1 MGALRV
7 GIIGTGRIAEGAHL
21 PCLARFRDCELIL
34 CDQNEARLA
43 QVARQF
49 GVVATYTDFRQM
61 LIQERLDAA
70 LVLTPPSHLFPV
82 ARECLASGVPTLLE
96 KPPGLATAE
105 TRELAATARRA
116 GVFGMVG
123 VNRRFQPLLT
133 EAKRMVEANGPIA
146 TVIVE
151 FYHFHMGVLREM
163 GATEEGL
170 SQVLTTG
177 CIHSIDLLRYLCGE
191 VIEVYAHAHNYFDRH
206 PDSFTALVR
215 FAGGATAL
223 FHNHLLGEVR
233 AEKLTI
239 HGRRA
244 SAYLEGLAQRCVVH
258 QDAFTHDLAAIEHVD
273 PSAPQWA
280 DRPRQ
285 PYLNGWWD
293 QDRYFLDR
301 VRDGRPPAYPA
312 ADLDDAVRTM
322 ELIDAIRDQVRGPL
336 VAPPAVQP

>member
-1 MGALRV
+1 MRV
-7 GIIGTGRIAEGAHL
+7 GVIGTGRIAEGAHL
-21 PCLARFRDCELIL
+21 PCLTRFRDVELVL
-34 CDQNEARLA
+34 CDPAAARLA

-49 GVVATYTDFRQM
+49 GVAATYADHRE
-61 LIQERLDAA
+61 LLARERLDAA
-70 LVLTPPSHLFPV
+70 IVLVPPASLSPV
-82 ARECLASGVPTLLE
+82 ARDTLAAGVPTLLE
-96 KPPGLATAE
+96 KPPGMATAE

-123 VNRRFQPLLT
+123 LNRRFQPLLT

-146 TVIVE
+146 SVIVE
-151 FYHFHMGVLREM
+151 FYHFQMGVLRAM
-163 GATEEGL
+163 GASEEGL
-170 SQVLTTG
+170 AQVLTSG

-191 VIEVYAHAHNYFDRH
+191 VTEVYAHAHNYFDRH

-233 AEKLTI
+233 SERLTI

-244 SAYLEGLAQRCVVH
+244 SAHLEGLALRCVVH
-258 QDAFTHDLAAIEHVD
+258 QGAFTHDLTAIEHID

-293 QDRYFLDR
+293 QDRYFLDC
-301 VRDGRPPAYPA
+301 VRDRRPPAYPA
-312 ADLDDAVRTM
+312 CDLDDAVRTM
-322 ELIDAIRDQVRGPL
+322 ALIDAIREQARGP
-336 VAPPAVQP
+336 VGGDTSAS

>member
-1 MGALRV
+1 MARLRV
-7 GIIGTGRIAEGAHL
+7 GVIGAGRIAVGSHL
-21 PCLARFRDCELIL
+21 PCLARFGDVELVL
-34 CDQNEARLA
+34 CDTAPERLA
-43 QVARQF
+43 EASSQF
-49 GVVATYTDFRQM
+49 GIAATETDYRR
-61 LIQERLDAA
+61 LLATARLDAA
-70 LVLTPPSHLFPV
+70 FVLTPPPTLFPI
-82 ARECLASGVPTLLE
+82 ARDCLAAGVPTLLE

-105 TRELAATARRA
+105 TRALAATARRA

-123 VNRRFQPLLT
+123 LNRRFQPLLNR
-133 EAKRMVEANGPIA
+133 AKELVEAGGPIA

-151 FYHFHMGVLREM
+151 FYHFHMDILREM

-170 SQVLTTG
+170 AQVLTTG
-177 CIHSIDLLRYLCGE
+177 CIHSIDLMRYLCGE
-191 VIEVYAHAHNYFDRH
+191 VTEVYAHAGQYFDRH

-244 SAYLEGLAQRCVVH
+244 SAYLEGLTQRCVVH
-258 QDAFTHDLAAIEHVD
+258 QGAFTHEIQAIEHAD

-293 QDRYFLDR
+293 QDRHFLDC
-301 VRDGRPPAYPA
+301 VRAGRPPSRPA
-312 ADLDDAVRTM
+312 ADLDDAARTM
-322 ELIDAIRDQVRGPL
+322 ALIDHIREQVRGP
-336 VAPPAVQP
+336 VPAA